1 MSNQTAMINGSQSN
15 SYDRKTDLKAF
26 DEGKTGVKGLVDV
39 GVRQIPSIFVR
50 PHEDLAK
57 EFDTC
62 QEDLAIPIVD
72 LAHAR
77 QCSSHGEEIIRR
89 VIWASDKWGFFQVV
103 NHGVPLEILDEVIEG
118 VRMFHEQDVDAKK
131 EFYTRDRSRQVRF
144 NCNRDLYESTA
155 ANWRDTLCVNP
166 VFGSELDPE
175 LLPPICREVIL
186 GFVNHVIR
194 LGDLLLELLSVG
206 LGLEPNHLREMDCTK
221 TWSLVGHYYPAC
233 PEPDLT
239 LGTSKHSDPSFL
251 TILLQDQIGG
261 LQVLHQ
267 NQWVNVKPVPG
278 ALIVNI
284 GDILQI
290 VSNDKLQSV
299 YHRVIPK
306 KVGPRISVATFLTG
320 PISSPKMYGAIKE
333 LVSEENPPI
342 YKEFTLQEFFEQ
354 FFTRPLDQPDYNFPL
369 IVAAYVIMSFLATSN
384 GTRVWSTTDDSSFN
398 VLDYGAIGDGIF
410 QSMGQSMWSYRA
422 LLVPGD
428 KTFLLKPIS
437 FKGPCKS
444 KSIHFQ
450 ALSLHRCNGL
460 RLMGLKHKDSPNA
473 HIRISGCDNSIISN
487 LHINAPEDSP
497 NTDGIDISSSTH
509 LEIHNSIIATGDDC
523 IAIGSP
529 ASWINITRIT
539 CGPGHG
545 ISVGSL
551 GRGGD
556 KAQVEEIHVR
566 NCTFKNSKNG
576 ARIKTWQGGS
586 GYARKITF
594 DDIPLVDVEN
604 PIIIDQYYCDR
615 RKGGRECEVQP
626 NAVAISDVTYN
637 GFQGTSATLAA
648 ITLNCSQGQP
658 CANVVLQNIKITS
671 SGGNRLKSVCENVQ
685 GSQKERTMIYGSHFN
700 AYDRNIDL
708 KAFDESK
715 TGVKGLVDAE
725 AEKIPSI
732 FVRSQED
739 LSKEFDS
746 CQEDLAIPIIDLTHV
761 RQRDSQGEEIIRGII
776 WASEKWGFFQLVN
789 HGIPLEVLDKV
800 IEGVRMFHEQDVDVK
815 KEYYSRDH
823 TNQVLFTSNRDFY
836 HSKAANWRDTLEV
849 ILAYMNHVIKLGDL
863 LLELLSVGLGLE
875 PDHLGEMCRRKDWS
889 LNLTLGTSKHS
900 DSSFLTILL
909 QDQIG
914 GLQVLH
920 QNQWVNVKPVP
931 DALIVNTG
939 DLLQVSSTI
948 VIAKKVGPR
957 ISIAA
962 FLMGPVSSTK
972 MYGPI
977 KKLVSKENPPIYKV
991 FTRQEFLEQFF
1002 TRPLDPPITQYFQQT
1017 MHFPKHGPKYV
1028 ELPDINLHSSYLE
1041 IRHSYQ
1047 SPISFKGPCKSESI
1061 HFQDYYFPLFIV
1073 AYVTTSFLPT
1083 SNGARVWS
1091 RTDDSSFN
1099 VLDYGA
1105 IGDGKKDDTEAFS
1118 KAWAA
1123 VCGTSGDNPT
1133 LLVPGDKTFLLKPV
1147 SFTGVDNLVLDGQ
1160 GELDGR
1166 GSIWWGNVSA
1176 VAHDLHAI
1184 EINALSLYRCNGL
1197 QLKGLTHKDSPRA
1210 HIRISSCD
1218 NSIISNLNINAPE
1231 DSPNTDG
1238 IDISSL
1244 TQLQIHD
1251 SVIAT
1256 GDDCIAIGSPASWI
1270 SITGITCGPG
1280 HGISVGSLGRGGE
1293 KAQVEEIDVRNC
1305 TFKNSQNGARIK
1317 TWQVQYFITPFKT
1330 PLQKNK
1336 EKDTSLGGHGYAR
1349 NITFDDIRLIDV
1361 ENPIIIDQ
1369 YYCDG
1374 RKGGSECEIQPTAV
1388 AISDVTY
1395 NGFQGTSATSAAITL
1410 NCSQAQHC
1418 TNIVLQNIEITSS
1431 GGGPLKSVCENVE
1444 GSQKSVAPSVTCF
1457 QKEMFS
1463 THMRRI

>member
-398 VLDYGAIGDGIF
+398 VLDYGAIGDGKKDDTEAFSKAWAKVCGATGYKPSLLINGSLVAPNSLDAWGSAC
-410 QSMGQSMWSYRA
+410 QSAWISSERVDNLVLYGQGKIDGR
-422 LLVPGD
+422 G
-428 KTFLLKPIS
+428 
-437 FKGPCKS
+437 
-444 KSIHFQ
+444 SIWWGK

-473 HIRISGCDNSIISN
+473 HIRISDCDNSIISN

-509 LEIHNSIIATGDDC
+509 LQIHNSIIATGDDC

-551 GRGGD
+551 GRSGD

-566 NCTFKNSKNG
+566 NCTFKDSKNG

-648 ITLNCSQGQP
+648 ITLNCSQAQP

-671 SGGNRLKSVCENVQ
+671 SGGNPLKSV
-685 GSQKERTMIYGSHFN
+685 
-700 AYDRNIDL
+700 IDL

-715 TGVKGLVDAE
+715 TGVKGLLHAG

-739 LSKEFDS
+739 LSKEFDTY
-746 CQEDLAIPIIDLTHV
+746 QEDLAIPIVDLTNV
-761 RQRDSQGEEIIRGII
+761 RQTDIQGEEIIRRII

-800 IEGVRMFHEQDVDVK
+800 IEGVRMFHEQDVDLK

-823 TNQVLFTSNRDFY
+823 TKQVLFTSNRDFY
-836 HSKAANWRDTLEV
+836 HSKGANWRDTLEV

-863 LLELLSVGLGLE
+863 LLELLSV
-875 PDHLGEMCRRKDWS
+875 DHLGELCRTKDWNLS
-889 LNLTLGTSKHS
+889 GHYYPACPEADLTLGTSKNS
-900 DSSFLTILL
+900 DPSFLTILL

-931 DALIVNTG
+931 GALIVNIG
-939 DLLQVSSTI
+939 DFLQ
-948 VIAKKVGPR
+948 KVGPR

-962 FLMGPVSSTK
+962 FSTGPVSSTK
-972 MYGPI
+972 IYGPI
-977 KKLVSKENPPIYKV
+977 KELVSKDNPPIYKE

-1002 TRPLDPPITQYFQQT
+1002 TRAFDQLIIQYFRQT
-1017 MHFPKHGPKYV
+1017 
-1028 ELPDINLHSSYLE
+1028 
-1041 IRHSYQ
+1041 
-1047 SPISFKGPCKSESI
+1047 
-1061 HFQDYYFPLFIV
+1061 
-1073 AYVTTSFLPT
+1073 T
-1083 SNGARVWS
+1083 
-1091 RTDDSSFN
+1091 
-1099 VLDYGA
+1099 
-1105 IGDGKKDDTEAFS
+1105 
-1118 KAWAA
+1118 
-1123 VCGTSGDNPT
+1123 
-1133 LLVPGDKTFLLKPV
+1133 
-1147 SFTGVDNLVLDGQ
+1147 
-1160 GELDGR
+1160 
-1166 GSIWWGNVSA
+1166 
-1176 VAHDLHAI
+1176 
-1184 EINALSLYRCNGL
+1184 
-1197 QLKGLTHKDSPRA
+1197 
-1210 HIRISSCD
+1210 
-1218 NSIISNLNINAPE
+1218 
-1231 DSPNTDG
+1231 
-1238 IDISSL
+1238 
-1244 TQLQIHD
+1244 
-1251 SVIAT
+1251 
-1256 GDDCIAIGSPASWI
+1256 
-1270 SITGITCGPG
+1270 
-1280 HGISVGSLGRGGE
+1280 
-1293 KAQVEEIDVRNC
+1293 
-1305 TFKNSQNGARIK
+1305 
-1317 TWQVQYFITPFKT
+1317 
-1330 PLQKNK
+1330 
-1336 EKDTSLGGHGYAR
+1336 
-1349 NITFDDIRLIDV
+1349 
-1361 ENPIIIDQ
+1361 
-1369 YYCDG
+1369 
-1374 RKGGSECEIQPTAV
+1374 
-1388 AISDVTY
+1388 
-1395 NGFQGTSATSAAITL
+1395 
-1410 NCSQAQHC
+1410 
-1418 TNIVLQNIEITSS
+1418 
-1431 GGGPLKSVCENVE
+1431 
-1444 GSQKSVAPSVTCF
+1444 
-1457 QKEMFS
+1457 
-1463 THMRRI
+1463 